1 MMIVIKLL
9 FPHILTEKIESQKTI
24 VERILS
30 GIRQSYDLSMPVN
43 TEETSPIS
51 EVDTT
56 QCVLK
61 PEIESEEAKDGDEIL
76 KLDLSESEAEDFD

>member
-1 MMIVIKLL
+1 MIKL
-9 FPHILTEKIESQKTI
+9 FFFSYILTEKIERQKAF

-30 GIRQSYDLSMPVN
+30 RIRQSYDLPMTVS

-61 PEIESEEAKDGDEIL
+61 PEIASEEAKDGDEIL
-76 KLDLSESEAEDFD
+76 QLDLSESEAEDFD

>member
-1 MMIVIKLL
+1 MIKLL
-9 FPHILTEKIESQKTI
+9 FFSPYILTEKIESQKTI
-24 VERILS
+24 VERILY

-61 PEIESEEAKDGDEIL
+61 PEIASEEAKDGDEIL